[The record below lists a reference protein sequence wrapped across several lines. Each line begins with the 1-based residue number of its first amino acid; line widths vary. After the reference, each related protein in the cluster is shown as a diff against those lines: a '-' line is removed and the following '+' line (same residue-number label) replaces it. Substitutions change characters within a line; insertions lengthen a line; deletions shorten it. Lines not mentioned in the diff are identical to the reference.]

1 MVSAWPGPLFARPAG
16 ACDGVE
22 AFALGGATTK
32 RQTNSARNVL
42 RRCGR
47 FRAPLQKPV
56 VHLFRRGD
64 EIPAD
69 IAPHRAIE
77 FAYDT
82 NAAEKAI
89 LREARRVRYYTLGQ
103 WTLVQSMRRL
113 LSSKIRSFSNNTSG
127 R

>member
-22 AFALGGATTK
+22 AFALGGATTE

-47 FRAPLQKPV
+47 FRASLQKPV

-82 NAAEKAI
+82 NAEIKEAI
-89 LREARRVRYYTLGQ
+89 LDRANTLQGEMQ
-103 WTLVQSMRRL
+103 RFVDV
-113 LSSKIRSFSNNTSG
+113 IP
-127 R
+127 